1 MNRTQEEKVE
11 YELHTMI
18 HNDDYAEILI
28 EAVNR
33 YLGMAHTEI
42 DDEEDVDE
50 IEKYHL
56 HFLDKADEKWEDK
69 KNS

>member
-1 MNRTQEEKVE
+1 MNRIQEEKVE

-18 HNDDYAEILI
+18 NNDDYAEILI

-33 YLGMAHTEI
+33 YLGMAHTEL
-42 DDEEDVDE
+42 DEDE
-50 IEKYHL
+50 NEFEKEHL